1 MNTCLVLTVIADDKP
16 GLVETLAEVIAD
28 HKGSWLES
36 SMSQLA
42 GKFAGILRVSVA
54 TDRAQNLIDALSSL
68 PGELKLV
75 VEQSE
80 AEELPD
86 KPTTVDLNLMGNERP
101 GIIREISHALAMLSV
116 NVEQLSTHCD
126 PAPMSG
132 DVLFRARAVLQV
144 PTGML
149 VEDLQ
154 ELLERLADDLIVELK
169 DSSLETSR
177 PRP

>member
-54 TDRAQNLIDALSSL
+54 TNRAQNLIDALSSL
-68 PGELKLV
+68 PADLKLL
-75 VEQSE
+75 VEQAE

-86 KPTTVDLNLMGNERP
+86 KPTTVDLLLMGNERP

-116 NVEQLSTHCD
+116 NVKQLSTHCD

-154 ELLERLADDLIVELK
+154 EVLERLADDLIVELK
-169 DSSLETSR
+169 DSSPETSR
-177 PRP
+177 AQP

>member
-54 TDRAQNLIDALSSL
+54 TNRAQNLIDALSSL
-68 PGELKLV
+68 PAELKLV
-75 VEQSE
+75 VEQAE

-116 NVEQLSTHCD
+116 NVKQLSTHCD

-154 ELLERLADDLIVELK
+154 EVLERLADDLIVELK
-169 DSSLETSR
+169 DSSPETRRAR
-177 PRP
+177 P